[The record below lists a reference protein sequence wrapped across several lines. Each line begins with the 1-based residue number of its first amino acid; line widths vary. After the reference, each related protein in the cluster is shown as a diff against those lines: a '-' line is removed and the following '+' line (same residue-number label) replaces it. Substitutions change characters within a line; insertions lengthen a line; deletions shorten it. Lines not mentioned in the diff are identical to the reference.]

1 MTSHDPLRLKSETS
15 ARPLRSGRVVVWG
28 GKPADP
34 STGFLL
40 DGLTDVVAVAAG
52 TPHLALT
59 TQGALISWGRGP
71 DQPDQQPTPP
81 RLATDG
87 VQAIAA
93 RGGELMALTPGGRVV
108 SWRWPGLKEVSV
120 PDWLSGAAAIALG
133 AGFRVALSRSG
144 EVFVWGDNDHGQC
157 DVPARLDDVIA
168 IAAGTKH
175 CLALTRAGHVVAW
188 GDNTH
193 GQCQVPEGLGNVV
206 GLACGD
212 NHSLALT
219 RDGRVIAWGDNVDRQ
234 CEVPSDLVGATA
246 IAAGTSHSIAVTHQ
260 GRIRAW
266 GDGSHGQCTVPEDL
280 RDVLAIS
287 AHGDTSLAITTQGV
301 WAAKAKEASAASR
314 RRRLETAG
322 PPVMRPLPPKV
333 SLGYSEWVELFQP
346 INPPDSGEYWR
357 GSQVRD
363 KIREG
368 EISPRQVWS
377 LWDEYYGNIERFIEP
392 DREEGHLSG
401 DFMYRHSINSE
412 HLGFAVTKR
421 WWDHH
426 SPKVDGYDRVD
437 EFDIDEYEPLKSPTG
452 TWIWTP
458 DQVDWS
464 RNQVDW
470 TRINDISEEQVW
482 AVTGVEGTGTA
493 SKLIVTDDWMKH
505 DRLVVTQFSRWNS
518 DEWQGGRRVVLARL
532 EAVREYRG
540 QAPLVVAPPH
550 VPPPDF
556 GVVSSRSLATALWEA
571 LELPEGTPITDAHLT
586 AVTQLHV
593 LQDADEPELDL
604 DELLQTPN
612 ITHLQL
618 EGFRGSDL
626 SPLSSLR
633 ELTHLTI
640 AGHKSG
646 VSDLTPLAALT
657 ALTSLTLREL
667 PDLVD
672 LSPLAHLRALNH
684 VELEGPT
691 KAEDLTL
698 VTHLRIAPRPR
709 LSRAAL
715 RSLVSLRSLTV
726 FAPEAKLMSELVHLP
741 RLTSLSVLSPRFKN
755 LDSLGRLQYLT
766 SLHLADQW
774 DGYKFDDLTPLAALS
789 RLEDLDIHYL
799 AEDTSL
805 EPLTHLPRLT
815 KLWLRGTRN
824 LEHLSSLTQLNE
836 LSIASSSAHDW
847 SPLEHLI
854 NLTSLEITDS
864 PTLKRLD
871 HLRSLKELT
880 RLELE
885 NLDRLA
891 SLASMEHLTSLTEL
905 VLRNLPLV
913 EDLSPLGGL
922 TALRDLSVRDIDRVT
937 DVSPLGTLK
946 ALKNLTLGLN
956 NVTQVKSLAGL
967 TQVESLRLRW
977 MEGVTDVD
985 ALAALPA
992 TVK

>member
-120 PDWLSGAAAIALG
+120 PDWLSGAAVIALG

-157 DVPARLDDVIA
+157 DVPAHLDDVIA
-168 IAAGTKH
+168 IAAGSKH
-175 CLALTRAGHVVAW
+175 CLALTRAGNVVAW

-219 RDGRVIAWGDNVDRQ
+219 REGRVIAWGDNVDRQ

-322 PPVMRPLPPKV
+322 PPVMRPLPPKA

-346 INPPDSGEYWR
+346 IIHPDSGNFWS

-368 EISPRQVWS
+368 EISPRQVWAS
-377 LWDEYYGNIERFIEP
+377 WAEYYGDTQQFIEP
-392 DREEGHLSG
+392 DREEEHLSG
-401 DFMYRHSINSE
+401 DFIWDSIDVQRW
-412 HLGFAVTKR
+412 GFEVTKR

-426 SPKVDGYDRVD
+426 SPKVDGYDHVD
-437 EFDIDEYEPLKSPTG
+437 EFDIDDYEPLKSPTG

-458 DQVDWS
+458 DQVDWPE
-464 RNQVDW
+464 NH
-470 TRINDISEEQVW
+470 DISEDLVW
-482 AVTGVEGTGTA
+482 AVIGVEGTGTA
-493 SKLIVTDDWMKH
+493 SKLIVTDDWMGH
-505 DRLVVTQFSRWNS
+505 DRLVVTRLSRS
-518 DEWQGGRRVVLARL
+518 HLVEWQGGDRVVLAKP
-532 EAVREYRG
+532 EAAREYRG

-556 GVVSSRSLATALWEA
+556 GVVSSRPLATALWEA

-612 ITHLQL
+612 ITHLHL

-633 ELTHLTI
+633 ELTDLTI
-640 AGHKSG
+640 AGHTGG

-667 PDLVD
+667 PGLVD

-684 VELEGPT
+684 VALEGPT

-698 VTHLRIAPRPR
+698 VTHLRIDPRSR
-709 LSRAAL
+709 LPRAAL
-715 RSLVSLRSLTV
+715 RSLVNLQSLAV
-726 FAPEAKLMSELVHLP
+726 FGPEAKLMSELAHLP
-741 RLTSLSVLSPRFKN
+741 RLTSLSVLGPRFKH
-755 LDSLGRLQYLT
+755 LSSLGQLRQLT
-766 SLHLADQW
+766 SLHVADRWEQ
-774 DGYKFDDLTPLAALS
+774 DKFDDLTPLAALS
-789 RLEDLDIHYL
+789 GLEDLAIHNL

-805 EPLTHLPRLT
+805 EPLTYLPRLT
-815 KLWLRGTRN
+815 KLALRGTRN
-824 LEHLSSLTQLNE
+824 LEHLSSLTQLTD

-891 SLASMEHLTSLTEL
+891 SLASMEHLTSLSEL
-905 VLRNLPLV
+905 ELRYLPLV
-913 EDLSPLGGL
+913 EDLSPIRGL
-922 TALRDLSVRDIDRVT
+922 TALRDLSVRDLNRVT
-937 DVSPLGTLK
+937 DVSPLGTLG
-946 ALKNLTLGLN
+946 ALKNLTLGLR
-956 NVTQVKSLAGL
+956 NVTEVKSLAGL
-967 TQVESLRLRW
+967 TQLESLRLLW
-977 MEGVTDVD
+977 MEVVTDVG

-992 TVK
+992 TAK